1 MIKKIK
7 FLFFIFILSIFLPT
21 ILVFSA
27 SRDDTSLESG
37 AKEKMLGFEHQDR
50 DVIDLIRKR
59 LLKDIEMGNID
70 NVKTFLRNGY
80 DINFISIN
88 GLNPF
93 THTATVNNFELL
105 KFFLNEI
112 EVNIDTTDALGNT
125 ALINASDKGHVE
137 IVDFLINNGADINYQ
152 NKQGQTP
159 AMKAAEKNNFY
170 VIKLLLDKN
179 ADLTK
184 SDYTGRTLKEIAENS
199 RDKRILKLLNEKI

>member
-7 FLFFIFILSIFLPT
+7 FLFIVFVLSFFLPT
-21 ILVFSA
+21 TLLFSA
-27 SRDDTSLESG
+27 STGDTSFESG
-37 AKEKMLGFEHQDR
+37 AKEKKLGFEEKDR
-50 DVIDLIRKR
+50 DVISIIRKR
-59 LLKDIEMGNID
+59 LLRDIEMGNID
-70 NVKTFLRNGY
+70 NIKKFLLDGN
-80 DINFISIN
+80 DINFISK

-93 THTATVNNFELL
+93 THTATINNFELL
-105 KFFLNEI
+105 KFFLNKTEI
-112 EVNIDTTDALGNT
+112 DIDTTDELGNT
-125 ALINASDKGHVE
+125 ALSNASDRGHLE

-170 VIKLLLDKN
+170 IIKLLLDKN
-179 ADLTK
+179 VDLTK